1 MSKALIVDDEPDI
14 CEILNDYLVLKG
26 FETEIIH
33 SGEEAL
39 EILSTGL
46 PDLMVLDVNMP
57 GISGIGV
64 LREMKKRSYQVAV
77 FVLTGLRDIDT
88 AKEAMACGAL
98 DFLVKPV
105 DVTLFSSSIDF
116 VMKKQMLIQKIPDQQ
131 GP

>member
-26 FETEIIH
+26 FEPEITH
-33 SGEEAL
+33 SGKEAL

-46 PDLMVLDVNMP
+46 PDLVVLDVNMP

-77 FVLTGLRDIDT
+77 VVLTGLRDIDT